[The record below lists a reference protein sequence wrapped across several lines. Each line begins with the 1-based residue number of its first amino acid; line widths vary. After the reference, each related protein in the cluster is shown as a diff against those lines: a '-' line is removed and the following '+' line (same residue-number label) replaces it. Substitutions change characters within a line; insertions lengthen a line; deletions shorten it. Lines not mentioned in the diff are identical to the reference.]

1 RFRFFNTSA
10 RCWHLSIAF
19 DESNFRICRRPSRGK
34 FVAWSCVT
42 ARQLTCGAADGRHL
56 SLERRTFQSW
66 NEPAAVRDCHFP
78 KSRIPARGIRQR
90 EQKWQ
95 LEHKF
100 GGHLTTAWVGWAV
113 RRDPPLRHENRD
125 VDGEFQLR
133 DFEAGGYFGFS
144 PRLRSDVFDLP

>member
-1 RFRFFNTSA
+1 M
-10 RCWHLSIAF
+10 
-19 DESNFRICRRPSRGK
+19 
-34 FVAWSCVT
+34 
-42 ARQLTCGAADGRHL
+42 
-56 SLERRTFQSW
+56 
-66 NEPAAVRDCHFP
+66 RDCHFP

-144 PRLRSDVFDLP
+144 PRLRSDVFDLPVGRRRQTSQQIARVGERFHAASATAFDDGVEYDATVSGLGIAEKQPVLLFMESFPYPFMAGQKGTP

>member
-1 RFRFFNTSA
+1 
-10 RCWHLSIAF
+10 
-19 DESNFRICRRPSRGK
+19 
-34 FVAWSCVT
+34 
-42 ARQLTCGAADGRHL
+42 
-56 SLERRTFQSW
+56 
-66 NEPAAVRDCHFP
+66 VRDCHFP

-144 PRLRSDVFDLP
+144 PRLRSDVFDLPIGQSVDWLGRWPNKIPRSCGSPPTKMNDTDGFGASDEPVVAQEASTHPSIRTPHQS